1 MKKPTQKRVKECL
14 KDIENNFS
22 ELIDYIIFYEKNNM
36 DDWSYDIIGYLEK
49 QSNATLIK
57 QLFDDLSKRSELDKS
72 NCLYKSLWYAILNN
86 KQNEENTYSLF
97 IEKINNDNKN
107 LTLNFFKSLD
117 EGENSDTEK
126 NLRNFLKTF
135 NQIIKFD
142 F

>member
-135 NQIIKFD
+135 NQKIKFD

>member
-107 LTLNFFKSLD
+107 LTLNFLKSLD

-135 NQIIKFD
+135 NQKNKI
-142 F
+142 

>member
-107 LTLNFFKSLD
+107 LTLNF
-117 EGENSDTEK
+117 
-126 NLRNFLKTF
+126 LKTF
-135 NQIIKFD
+135 NQKIKFD